1 MTRRARCLAALVGLG
16 LLGTLVLASQL
27 RPDARGWGTH
37 QQLGLPP
44 CTLFVVA
51 GVRCPA
57 CGMTTSWSYATRGQ
71 MAAALRTHVGGTL
84 LAVAAALIGVAAL
97 VVAASGKWLLRLP
110 GETAIIVVIVLAVAA
125 MLGEWIVRLAAG

>member
-1 MTRRARCLAALVGLG
+1 
-16 LLGTLVLASQL
+16 
-27 RPDARGWGTH
+27 
-37 QQLGLPP
+37 
-44 CTLFVVA
+44 
-51 GVRCPA
+51 
-57 CGMTTSWSYATRGQ
+57 MTTSWSYATRGQ